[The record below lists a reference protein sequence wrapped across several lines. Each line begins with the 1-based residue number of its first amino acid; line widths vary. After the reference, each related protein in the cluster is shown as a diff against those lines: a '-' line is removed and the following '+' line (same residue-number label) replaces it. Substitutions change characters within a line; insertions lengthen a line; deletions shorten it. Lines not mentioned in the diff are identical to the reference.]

1 MQDRGRL
8 LLFSSAPKSDES
20 LLGYLLRLTGL
31 NRLDTLSWMLQKAQ
45 IKSFVQTNVSF
56 VFDPSINLLP
66 LAELTGV
73 DLVELS
79 ALFYKPIDPEK
90 AMGDYFMFG
99 CTVPQ
104 YMIRVRQPKVC
115 PACLQEAQYAH
126 RLWELSPVTAC
137 PFHRCMLLDECPSC
151 AKRISWSRSKVSCC
165 QCGCDWRNYEAR
177 RVEESELGVSTQIYL
192 QCKLLTSRGTP
203 RQQTYNSPIYNIDLK
218 SFLSAL
224 FFIAGQYVG
233 VVDTKGKHLAP
244 SIRNVEI
251 HLLLCKALA
260 AFDKWPDN
268 YFAFLDWRKE
278 QARETQ
284 SAGGLRNEFSGYKS
298 ALYTQLASSQLDFM
312 RSAFERYLSAR
323 WDGGYTAHLKRL
335 DQTAR
340 MNGKYASRR
349 EAKSILKV
357 GVQGVDGLINAGRL
371 NAVIRHRAGGRMILI
386 ERRCLQEFKRE
397 LESSL
402 YLKQVERVLGVSRER
417 VMELVGAAL
426 LSPLRGPNIDGCGD
440 WKFSKR
446 EVECLLAQAMGKT
459 RVANNG
465 AGNTVGFLMAF
476 RTLTRV
482 NVGMAQFLRA
492 ILDDEVTPCGKT
504 TKPGLAALLFPKAEV
519 SNYASK
525 QRRKQVGE
533 TYSVIEAAVLLG

>member
-56 VFDPSINLLP
+56 VFDPSINLLS

-79 ALFYKPIDPEK
+79 ALFYKPIDPQK

-115 PACLQEAQYAH
+115 PACLQEAEYAH

-203 RQQTYNSPIYNIDLK
+203 RQQTYNSPIYNVDLK

-224 FFIAGQYVG
+224 FFIASQYVG

-244 SIRNVEI
+244 SIRNAEL

-260 AFDKWPDN
+260 VFDKWPN
-268 YFAFLDWRKE
+268 KYFAFLDWRKA

-284 SAGGLRNEFSGYKS
+284 SAGGLRNDFSGYKS

-312 RSAFERYLSAR
+312 RSAFERYLSA
-323 WDGGYTAHLKRL
+323 
-335 DQTAR
+335 
-340 MNGKYASRR
+340 
-349 EAKSILKV
+349 
-357 GVQGVDGLINAGRL
+357 
-371 NAVIRHRAGGRMILI
+371 
-386 ERRCLQEFKRE
+386 
-397 LESSL
+397 
-402 YLKQVERVLGVSRER
+402 
-417 VMELVGAAL
+417 
-426 LSPLRGPNIDGCGD
+426 
-440 WKFSKR
+440 
-446 EVECLLAQAMGKT
+446 
-459 RVANNG
+459 
-465 AGNTVGFLMAF
+465 
-476 RTLTRV
+476 
-482 NVGMAQFLRA
+482 
-492 ILDDEVTPCGKT
+492 
-504 TKPGLAALLFPKAEV
+504 
-519 SNYASK
+519 
-525 QRRKQVGE
+525 
-533 TYSVIEAAVLLG
+533 